1 MYFTVLQQKEEEE
14 IADRQEEQEIADRQE
29 EESHKT
35 LADVFQ
41 NPLLECFR

>member
-14 IADRQEEQEIADRQE
+14 IADRQEEEEIADR

-35 LADVFQ
+35 LADVVKYPF
-41 NPLLECFR
+41 LGCFK